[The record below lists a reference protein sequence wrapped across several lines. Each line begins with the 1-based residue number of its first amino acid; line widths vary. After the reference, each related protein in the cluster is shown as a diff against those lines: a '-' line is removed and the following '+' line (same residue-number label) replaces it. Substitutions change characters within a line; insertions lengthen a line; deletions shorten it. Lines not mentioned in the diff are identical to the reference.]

1 MTIHTLK
8 CWPAFYDSVASG
20 AKNFELRLDDRGY
33 QPGDTLLLCRTF
45 EDNPELIEF
54 DQYNEDGTIPKTAH
68 PKHMLSR
75 KVTYCLHGPNF
86 GLMAGYVIMSLEDE
100 K

>member
-8 CWPAFYDSVASG
+8 CWPAFYDAVNSG

-45 EDNPELIEF
+45 EDNQDIIEF
-54 DQYNEDGTIPKTAH
+54 DAYDDDGKPSKHAQ
-68 PKHMLSR
+68 PAHMLSR
-75 KVTYCLHGPNF
+75 QVTYCLHGPNF
-86 GLMAGYVIMSLEDE
+86 GLMAGYVIMSLEDP